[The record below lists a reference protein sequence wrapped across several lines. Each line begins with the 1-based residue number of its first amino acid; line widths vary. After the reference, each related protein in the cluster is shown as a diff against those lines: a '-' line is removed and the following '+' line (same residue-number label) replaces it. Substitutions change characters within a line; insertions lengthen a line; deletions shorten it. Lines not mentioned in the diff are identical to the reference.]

1 MDLSWMKSP
10 WMLQHMKP
18 VPLVME
24 GRSRKIVMN
33 VQLDDNIYR
42 ADRAGNLAVSQA
54 LKQYMEK

>member
-1 MDLSWMKSP
+1 MKSP

-18 VPLVME
+18 VPPVME